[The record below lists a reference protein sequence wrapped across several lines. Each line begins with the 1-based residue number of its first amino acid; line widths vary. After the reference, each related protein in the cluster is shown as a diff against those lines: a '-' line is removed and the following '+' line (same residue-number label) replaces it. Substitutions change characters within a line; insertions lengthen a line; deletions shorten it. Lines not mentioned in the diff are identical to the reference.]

1 MNRDEIRERWAPYQG
16 RPLSAVPWAVIEHA
30 QIDIASLL
38 DALDAAEA
46 HAMQADQHASEADGD
61 RRDAV
66 VREESLRAALVK
78 YGAHWRNCSYM
89 EGRCSCGFRDAT
101 LTKE

>member
-1 MNRDEIRERWAPYQG
+1 MTERVWNPNLDELHTY
-16 RPLSAVPWAVIEHA
+16 IEK
-30 QIDIASLL
+30 L
-38 DALDAAEA
+38 EA
-46 HAMQADQHASEADGD
+46 
-61 RRDAV
+61 RV
-66 VREESLRAALVK
+66 ESLGAALVK